1 MMMSGLFTS
10 AESMPDWAQTANI
23 LNPIAYFM
31 RLVRTIL
38 LKGSGLADIAA
49 MSSVCLFSE
58 LRCFRWLLRATGK
71 RRKSFFTTNE
81 HEYFRKA

>member
-1 MMMSGLFTS
+1 MMMMSGLFTS

-38 LKGSGLADIAA
+38 LKGSGLADIARDVVSLFVFGIA
-49 MSSVCLFSE
+49 MLSL
-58 LRCFRWLLRATGK
+58 ATW
-71 RRKSFFTTNE
+71 RYRKTT
-81 HEYFRKA
+81 